1 MLGTHHE
8 TWTPDA
14 TAIDHANLTAVINDL
29 GFDSYEDLYHW
40 SVESR
45 PEFREMVIDRRGLE
59 WRVVRLDAGD
69 PLPEAEDVSGVA
81 ILGVR
86 WVCVTTKSSRSSSTR
101 SFVPWADSA
110 V

>member
-45 PEFREMVIDRRGLE
+45 PEFWEMVIDRRGLE

-81 ILGVR
+81 ILGGPMGVR
-86 WVCVTTKSSRSSSTR
+86 DDEEFPFLLDEVLRPVG
-101 SFVPWADSA
+101 
-110 V
+110 